1 MLHGE
6 FMIVAVIF
14 DTASN
19 LLVARPND
27 LSKVTNRLV
36 WALALASLVIV
47 PVLLLC
53 ESFDDMRG
61 TSEERGRAGGET
73 IAVVMV
79 FPTFVHICTFVHI
92 GLGLIGQ
99 SIGPSQT
106 RRAMLIVDAIVC
118 IKKLLSESGVRGREV
133 S

>member
-1 MLHGE
+1 MIALEGLVYLHGE

-79 FPTFVHICTFVHI
+79 F
-92 GLGLIGQ
+92 LLIE
-99 SIGPSQT
+99 
-106 RRAMLIVDAIVC
+106 
-118 IKKLLSESGVRGREV
+118 KLMDLNV
-133 S
+133 